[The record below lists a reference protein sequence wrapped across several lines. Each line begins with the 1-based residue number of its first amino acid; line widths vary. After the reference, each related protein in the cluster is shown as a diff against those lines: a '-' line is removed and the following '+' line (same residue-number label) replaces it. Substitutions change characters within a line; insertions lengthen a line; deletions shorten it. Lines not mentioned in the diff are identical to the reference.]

1 MLCGFAADGD
11 LRAIDLEQTWVAE
24 RRTARGGNYRTRQE
38 AELHQTPGIGF
49 GELNGVENG
58 RFPRVQVG

>member
-1 MLCGFAADGD
+1 
-11 LRAIDLEQTWVAE
+11 LEQTWVAE